1 MDDKVAGLII
11 AFGCFGVVKKI
22 QKLCTR
28 MEGSFDLVA
37 FDIFD
42 VWKKRRNLIVIYHAG
57 KLKNITLI
65 QESYNT
71 TPEQFN

>member
-1 MDDKVAGLII
+1 
-11 AFGCFGVVKKI
+11 
-22 QKLCTR
+22 

-42 VWKKRRNLIVIYHAG
+42 VWKKVTKSNSDLQCWKI
-57 KLKNITLI
+57 KNITLI

-71 TPEQFN
+71 TPEQFSQYRQKYGKKPESLQD